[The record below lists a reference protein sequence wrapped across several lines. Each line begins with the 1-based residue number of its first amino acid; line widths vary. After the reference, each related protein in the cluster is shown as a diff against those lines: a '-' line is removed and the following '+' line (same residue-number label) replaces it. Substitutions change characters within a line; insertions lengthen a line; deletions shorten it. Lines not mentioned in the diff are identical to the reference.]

1 MKWRDFMKKVIC
13 FLIATVMCLAMTAC
27 GEETASSSKASSSV
41 AVSSSSAPV
50 NSASQAK
57 YYFKD
62 NIVVEEDV
70 KIEIEKYKIIQ
81 PGEKGNKDSENPIIA
96 FWYKT
101 TNLSG
106 KEKIS
111 PMAAW
116 IPMFEAI
123 QDNDPNKINTL
134 SIAELPDDQFLQS
147 QIQEIK
153 KGGTVENAIAY
164 VLSDTTTPV
173 TLKATIGIGGEKL
186 GEQNYNLK

>member
-1 MKWRDFMKKVIC
+1 MKKVIC
-13 FLIATVMCLAMTAC
+13 FLMVATMCLAMTAC
-27 GEETASSSKASSSV
+27 GEKTASTSSSLSAV
-41 AVSSSSAPV
+41 ASSSSALVSSTP
-50 NSASQAK
+50 QAK

-62 NIVVEEDV
+62 NILVGEDV

-81 PGEKGNKDSENPIIA
+81 PGEKGNKDSESPIIA

-116 IPMFEAI
+116 VAMFEAI

-173 TLKATIGIGGEKL
+173 TLKATKGMNGEKL
-186 GEQNYNLK
+186 GKQNYDLK